1 MNKQKEILKEIL
13 DNIPKTDFKEIYAGR
28 LYRRLEK
35 ETDPDVKKLFQE
47 KIYSIQVTDE
57 NKSVFVV
64 EKVKE
69 VAEQLEYGL
78 VIKEEKNCYLV

>member
-1 MNKQKEILKEIL
+1 MGWGFIIKHKKMTPDEILKEIL

-47 KIYSIQVTDE
+47 KIYSIQITDE
-57 NKSVFVV
+57 NKSVLVV
-64 EKVKE
+64 EIGRAHV
-69 VAEQLEYGL
+69 
-78 VIKEEKNCYLV
+78 